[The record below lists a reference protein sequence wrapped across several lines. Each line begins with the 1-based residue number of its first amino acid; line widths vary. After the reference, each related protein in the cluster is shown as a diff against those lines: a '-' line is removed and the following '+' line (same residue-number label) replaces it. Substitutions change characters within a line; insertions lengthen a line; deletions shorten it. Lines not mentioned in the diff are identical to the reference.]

1 MRSDPDPPQAL
12 AIGES
17 TRLGGS
23 EHAIKSS
30 QYHHLLRRAVRITQQ
45 IGNLLDQICEIV
57 AVGHSSNRF
66 RIDKQ
71 GVTVPTKARP
81 KPLQFSAILNPL
93 RPTPRSVFR
102 AGRVA

>member
-45 IGNLLDQICEIV
+45 IGNLPDQICEIE
-57 AVGHSSNRF
+57 AVDHTSIRF
-66 RIDKQ
+66 RMDKQ
-71 GVTVPTKARP
+71 GTLVPTKARL
-81 KPLQFSAILNPL
+81 KPL
-93 RPTPRSVFR
+93 
-102 AGRVA
+102 